1 MQKDY
6 ATKFIGK
13 EVEIEIDRPVNSK
26 HPEHG
31 FVYGVNYGFIPETI
45 APDGEAVDAYLL
57 GIDAPVKSFKGKC
70 IAVVHRENDDDDKVV
85 VVPSRSENIS
95 DEEIMEAVR
104 FQENFFK
111 TALIRGDKK
120 VND

>member
-31 FVYGVNYGFIPETI
+31 FVYGVNYGFIPGTI

-57 GIDAPVKSFKGKC
+57 GIDMPVESFKGKC
-70 IAVVHRENDDDDKVV
+70 IAVIHREEDDDDKVIII
-85 VVPSRSENIS
+85 PSGLENIN
-95 DEEIMEAVR
+95 DDEIMEAVS
-104 FQENFFK
+104 FQEKFFK
-111 TALIRGDKK
+111 AK
-120 VND
+120 VVRK